1 MRAMECP
8 LEGHH
13 LEADNDEELFKATR
27 KHADEVHPEQGFTDE
42 QLRSIHR
49 GKRLREVANQYLGL
63 GHNTPALPLA
73 LYSPECVEGVFCELP
88 PDGVLRS

>member
-27 KHADEVHPEQGFTDE
+27 EHADEVHRPAAALD
-42 QLRSIHR
+42 HR
-49 GKRLREVANQYLGL
+49 GERLREVANT
-63 GHNTPALPLA
+63 NTWGWVTSAQPILSL
-73 LYSPECVEGVFCELP
+73 S
-88 PDGVLRS
+88 